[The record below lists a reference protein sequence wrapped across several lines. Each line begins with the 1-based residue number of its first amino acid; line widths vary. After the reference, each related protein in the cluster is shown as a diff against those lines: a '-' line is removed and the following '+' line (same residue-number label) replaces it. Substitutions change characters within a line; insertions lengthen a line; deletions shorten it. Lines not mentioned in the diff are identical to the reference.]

1 LNELTQDK
9 IGTLKL
15 SPKFP
20 VHGRCQIITD
30 NNIIIIDALGP
41 WNLEFFEILHSN
53 LQQTVQSNFQ
63 NKTYGIV
70 VVLKGET
77 LATQEG
83 LNYHLEKVTKGNAK
97 AIAIN
102 MMHSSFALT
111 TQIQFEAVY
120 NKAGL
125 KNKFFHDTSSA
136 KQWIESLLL
145 SQ

>member
-1 LNELTQDK
+1 
-9 IGTLKL
+9 L
-15 SPKFP
+15 SQNFP
-20 VHGRCQIITD
+20 AHGRCQITHD
-30 NNIIIIDALGP
+30 NNIIIIDAIGP

-53 LQQTVQSNFQ
+53 LQQTIQENFK
-63 NKTYGIV
+63 NKAYGIV

-83 LNYHLEKVTKGNAK
+83 LNYHLSQVKQGNAT

-102 MMHSSFALT
+102 MIHSSFALT

-125 KNKFFHDTSSA
+125 KNKFFRDSSIA
-136 KQWIESLLL
+136 KQWIEDVLHS
-145 SQ
+145 S

>member
-1 LNELTQDK
+1 MLILIPT
-9 IGTLKL
+9 
-15 SPKFP
+15 FP
-20 VHGRCQIITD
+20 AHGRCTFTVD
-30 NNIIIIDALGP
+30 SNIIIIDTLGP

-53 LQQTVQSNFQ
+53 LKKTVQENFK
-63 NKTYGIV
+63 NKSYGIV

-83 LNYHLEKVTKGNAK
+83 LNYHLSQVKQGNAT

-102 MMHSSFALT
+102 MIHSSFALT

-125 KNKFFHDTSSA
+125 RNEFFTDTTIA
-136 KQWIESLLL
+136 KEWIKSVLL
-145 SQ
+145 SI

>member
-1 LNELTQDK
+1 LN
-9 IGTLKL
+9 
-15 SPKFP
+15 PKFP
-20 VHGRCQIITD
+20 VHGRCQITVN

-53 LQQTVQSNFQ
+53 LQQTVQDSLK
-63 NKTYGIV
+63 NKIYGIV
-70 VVLKGET
+70 VILKGET

-83 LNYHLEKVTKGNAK
+83 LNYHLSQVKQGNAK

-102 MMHSSFALT
+102 MIHSSFALT

-125 KNKFFHDTSSA
+125 KNKFFRDTSSA
-136 KQWIESLLL
+136 KLWIENLLL
-145 SQ
+145 SD

>member
-1 LNELTQDK
+1 MSHN
-9 IGTLKL
+9 
-15 SPKFP
+15 FP
-20 VHGRCQIITD
+20 AHGRCQITLD

-53 LQQTVQSNFQ
+53 LQQIIQENVK

-83 LNYHLEKVTKGNAK
+83 LNYHLSQVKQGNAT

-125 KNKFFHDTSSA
+125 RNKFFRDTSIA
-136 KQWIESLLL
+136 KQWIEDVLHSL
-145 SQ
+145 

>member
-1 LNELTQDK
+1 LN
-9 IGTLKL
+9 
-15 SPKFP
+15 PKFP
-20 VHGRCQIITD
+20 VHGRCQITVN

-53 LQQTVQSNFQ
+53 LQQTVQDSFK
-63 NKTYGIV
+63 NKIYGIV
-70 VVLKGET
+70 VILKGET

-83 LNYHLEKVTKGNAK
+83 LNYHLSQVKQGNAK

-102 MMHSSFALT
+102 MIHSSFALT

-125 KNKFFHDTSSA
+125 KNKFFRNTSSA
-136 KQWIESLLL
+136 KLWIENLLL
-145 SQ
+145 SD